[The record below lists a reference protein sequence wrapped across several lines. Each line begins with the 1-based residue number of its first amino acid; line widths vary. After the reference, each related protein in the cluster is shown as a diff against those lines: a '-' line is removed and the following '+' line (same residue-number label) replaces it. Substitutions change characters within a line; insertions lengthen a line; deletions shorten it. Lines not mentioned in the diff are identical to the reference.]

1 MEEYVWISKVTHHPV
16 FTDRAHPV
24 LDQLADHY
32 NVTVTVAGSDDAAT
46 GPYVKAVY
54 DAIQRKVAGLMV
66 IGWGNDEMVPA
77 IDAAVNSGI
86 PVVCVDSDVPGSK
99 RLAYI
104 GTDWHRMG
112 SKMADRLAVL
122 MDGKGKVLMLGM
134 VQLDNMKAGFRGFQK
149 QIAHYPHIEVI
160 GPLDDLDAGSDRAES
175 IVSSCLQEHPDLNGI
190 VGFDGNSGPG
200 GARALEK
207 LGKADKVKLI
217 CVDADAPQKQY
228 LKSGA
233 IDAAFC
239 QKRETFTYLAFQ
251 LIYDYNHGSRV
262 TGYTPGAINIPGNI
276 DTGFSI
282 VTKKNI
288 DSFDSEN
295 SLDQAIHHHE
305 LSQQLSL
312 ISSMIEN
319 VEELAVA
326 ADESGRI
333 VYANAACQRFCG
345 YNKEEM
351 VGLNIKNLFDLS
363 TLQKSQIDQC
373 LKEETAKN
381 FETTAIKPDGSS
393 FPVHISISPLR
404 SETSPRGCTII
415 ASNISERKK
424 SQKALID
431 SHVRF
436 LMVLD
441 SIDADIYVSDLE
453 TYEVLLTNRH
463 MRESFGED
471 LVGKTCYQ
479 VFRNETIPCS
489 HCTNDK
495 LIDSDGSP
503 AGVCVWEGKNPITGK
518 WYINYDRAVKWVDG
532 RFVRLQIATDI
543 SRIKD
548 LEKESLRIQAQLQQ
562 AQKMEAIGT
571 LAGGI
576 AHDFNNILSA
586 VIGYTEI
593 ALADV
598 PEDTSQHRNLQE
610 VLKAGSRAR
619 DLVKQILTFSR
630 QTEQELKPVQ
640 INQIIRETLKL
651 LRASLP
657 TTVKIS
663 HDIQSDS
670 AVLADST
677 QIHQV
682 IMNLCTNAAHAMRS
696 SGGQL
701 KIDLSDVVLGGS
713 FIEQHPYLTP
723 GVYIKLE
730 VSDTGHGMEKI
741 ILDRIFDPFFT
752 TKERGEGTGM
762 GLAVVLGIVKSHGGT
777 ITVESEP
784 KKGSTFNVLLP
795 VILQEVD
802 HDIQT
807 KAPIPTGTER
817 ILFIDDEKSLVDL
830 GQQILERLGYDVSIR
845 TSSVEA
851 LELFMEQPEKFD
863 LVITDMTMPNMTGD
877 ELAARLMNIRAD
889 IPVILCTGYSERISR
904 DRAHGLGIKEFI
916 LKPIVMRELAKTVRN
931 VLDQCQVN
939 GASKSSN
946 PH

>member
-24 LDQLADHY
+24 LLRLADHY
-32 NVTVTVAGSDDAAT
+32 NVAITIAGSDDAAT

-54 DAIQRKVAGLMV
+54 DAIQRKVAGLMI
-66 IGWGNDEMVPA
+66 IGWGNDEIVPA

-86 PVVCVDSDVPGSK
+86 PVVCVDSDIPASK

-112 SKMADRLAVL
+112 SKMADRLAD
-122 MDGKGKVLMLGM
+122 MMNSKGKVLMLGM
-134 VQLDNMKAGFRGFQK
+134 LQLDNMKAGFSGFQK
-149 QIAHYPHIEVI
+149 QIAHYPHIEII
-160 GPLDDLDAGSDRAES
+160 GPIDDLDAGSDRAEA
-175 IVSSCLQEHPDLNGI
+175 IVSSYLQKYPDLNGI

-200 GARALEK
+200 AARALEK
-207 LGKADKVKLI
+207 LEITDRVKLI
-217 CVDADAPQKQY
+217 CVDADTPQKQY
-228 LKSGA
+228 LRTGA
-233 IDAAFC
+233 INAAFC
-239 QKRETFTYLAFQ
+239 QKRETYTYLAFQ

-282 VTKKNI
+282 VTKENL

-319 VEELAVA
+319 VEELAIA
-326 ADESGRI
+326 TDEYGRI
-333 VYANAACQRFCG
+333 VYANAACQRFCS
-345 YNKEEM
+345 YSKQDM
-351 VGLNIKNLFDLS
+351 VGLNIKELFDLS
-363 TLQKSQIDQC
+363 SMQKSQIDQC
-373 LKEETAKN
+373 LKDETAKN
-381 FETTAIKPDGSS
+381 FETTAIKSDGSS
-393 FPVHISISPLR
+393 FPVHVSISPMR

-479 VFRNETIPCS
+479 VFRNETVPCS

-495 LIDSDGSP
+495 LLDFDGSP

-518 WYINYDRAVKWVDG
+518 WYINYDRAIKWVDG

-543 SRIKD
+543 TRIKD

-593 ALADV
+593 ALADIS
-598 PEDTSQHRNLQE
+598 EGTSQHRNLQE

-663 HDIQSDS
+663 HDIQSDA
-670 AVLADST
+670 AVLADPT

-682 IMNLCTNAAHAMRS
+682 IMNLFTNAAHAMRAT
-696 SGGQL
+696 GGQL
-701 KIDLSDVVLGGS
+701 KIDLTDVLLGGN
-713 FIEQHPYLTP
+713 FIEQHPYLSP
-723 GVYIKLE
+723 GAYVKLT
-730 VSDTGHGMEKI
+730 VTDSGHGMEKA

-752 TKERGEGTGM
+752 TKDRGEGTGM

-777 ITVESEP
+777 ITVDSEP
-784 KKGSTFNVLLP
+784 EKGSTFNVFLP
-795 VILQEVD
+795 IIMQEVD
-802 HDIQT
+802 HDIRS
-807 KAPIPTGTER
+807 KEPVPTGTER

-830 GQQILERLGYDVSIR
+830 GQQILERLGYDVTIR

-851 LELFMEQPEKFD
+851 LELFMEQPDKFD

-877 ELAARLMNIRAD
+877 DLAARLMNIRAD
-889 IPVILCTGYSERISR
+889 VPVILCTGYSERISR
-904 DRAHGLGIKEFI
+904 ERAHELGIKEFI
-916 LKPIVMRELAKTVRN
+916 LKPIVMRELAKTVRG
-931 VLDQCQVN
+931 VLD
-939 GASKSSN
+939 G
-946 PH
+946 

>member
-1 MEEYVWISKVTHHPV
+1 MEEYVWISKVAHHPV
-16 FTDRAHPV
+16 FKNRAHPV
-24 LDQLADHY
+24 LVRLADHY
-32 NVTVTVAGSDDAAT
+32 HVNITVAGSDDAAT

-54 DAIQRKVAGLMV
+54 DAIQRKAAGLMV
-66 IGWGNDEMVPA
+66 VGWGNEEIVPA

-86 PVVCVDSDVPGSK
+86 PVVCVDSDIPGSK

-112 SKMADRLAVL
+112 SKMADRLAAL

-134 VQLDNMKAGFRGFQK
+134 LELDNMKAGSSGFQK
-149 QIAHYPHIEVI
+149 QIVHYPHIEVI
-160 GPLDDLDAGSDRAES
+160 GPIDDLGDGSDRAEA
-175 IVSSCLQEHPDLNGI
+175 IVTSYLQKYPDLNGI
-190 VGFDGNSGPG
+190 VGFDGNSVPG
-200 GARALEK
+200 AARALEK
-207 LGKADKVKLI
+207 LEKTNRVKLI
-217 CVDADAPQKQY
+217 CVDADTPQKQY
-228 LKSGA
+228 LRTGA

-251 LIYDYNHGSRV
+251 LIYDYNHGSRI
-262 TGYTPGAINIPGNI
+262 TGYTPGGINVPGNI

-282 VTKKNI
+282 ATRENL
-288 DSFDSEN
+288 DSFDSQN

-319 VEELAVA
+319 VEELAIA

-333 VYANAACQRFCG
+333 VYANAASQRFCG
-345 YNKEEM
+345 YSKQDM
-351 VGLNIKNLFDLS
+351 VGLNIKELFDLS

-381 FETTAIKPDGSS
+381 FETTAIKSDGTS
-393 FPVHISISPLR
+393 FPVHVSISPLR

-489 HCTNDK
+489 HCTNDR
-495 LIDSDGSP
+495 LLDSDGTS

-593 ALADV
+593 ALAEV
-598 PEDTSQHRNLQE
+598 PEGTSQHRNLQE
-610 VLKAGSRAR
+610 VLKAGNRAR
-619 DLVKQILTFSR
+619 DLVKQILAFSR

-640 INQIIRETLKL
+640 INQIITETLKL

-663 HDIQSDS
+663 HDIQSAS
-670 AVLADST
+670 AVLADPT

-682 IMNLCTNAAHAMRS
+682 IMNLFTNAAHAMRA
-696 SGGQL
+696 GGGKL
-701 KIDLSDVVLGGS
+701 KIELTDVALGGS

-723 GVYIKLE
+723 GAYVKLR
-730 VSDTGHGMEKI
+730 VSDSGHGMEKA

-752 TKERGEGTGM
+752 TKDRGEGTGM
-762 GLAVVLGIVKSHGGT
+762 GLAVVLGIVKSHGGA

-784 KKGSTFNVLLP
+784 GKGSTFNVFLP
-795 VILQEVD
+795 VIMQEVD
-802 HDIQT
+802 HDIQA

-817 ILFIDDEKSLVDL
+817 ILFIDDEKALVDL
-830 GQQILERLGYDVSIR
+830 GQQILEHLGYDVTIR

-851 LELFMEQPEKFD
+851 LELFMEQPDKFD

-877 ELAARLMNIRAD
+877 DLAARLMSIRAD

-904 DRAHGLGIKEFI
+904 ERAHELGIKEFI
-916 LKPIVMRELAKTVRN
+916 LKPIVMRDLAHTVRS
-931 VLDQCQVN
+931 VLD
-939 GASKSSN
+939 G
-946 PH
+946 

>member
-1 MEEYVWISKVTHHPV
+1 MEEYVWISKVTHHPL
-16 FTDRAHPV
+16 FTDQAHPI
-24 LDQLADHY
+24 LLRLADRY
-32 NVTVTVAGSDDAAT
+32 NVTIPIAGSETAAT
-46 GPYVKAVY
+46 APYVKAVY
-54 DAIQRKVAGLMV
+54 DAIQRKVAGMMV
-66 IGWGNDEMVPA
+66 IGWGNDEIVPA

-86 PVVCVDSDVPGSK
+86 PVVCVDSDIPGS
-99 RLAYI
+99 RRHAYI
-104 GTDWHRMG
+104 GTDWSRMG
-112 SKMADRLAVL
+112 LKMADKLAAL
-122 MDGKGKVLMLGM
+122 MTNTGKVLMLGM
-134 VQLDNMKAGFRGFQK
+134 VDLDNMKAGFRGFQK
-149 QIAHYPHIEVI
+149 QISRYPQIEI
-160 GPLDDLDAGSDRAES
+160 LGPVDDLDAGSDRAES
-175 IVSSCLQEHPDLNGI
+175 IVCAYLQEHPDLSGI

-200 GARALEK
+200 AARALEK
-207 LGKADKVKLI
+207 LGMVDKVKLV
-217 CVDADAPQKQY
+217 CVDVDTPQRQY
-228 LKSGA
+228 LKTGV

-251 LIYDYNHGSRV
+251 LIYDYNHGSRA

-282 VTKKNI
+282 VTKENI
-288 DSFDSEN
+288 DSFDSEI
-295 SLDQAIHHHE
+295 SLDQAIQHHE

-326 ADESGRI
+326 VDENGRI
-333 VYANAACQRFCG
+333 VYANAASQRFCG
-345 YNKEEM
+345 YTKDEI
-351 VGLNIKNLFDLS
+351 VGLNIKKLFDL
-363 TLQKSQIDQC
+363 TALQNSKIDQC
-373 LKEETAKN
+373 LKQESAKN
-381 FETTAIKPDGSS
+381 FEAMAIKKDGAL
-393 FPVHISISPLR
+393 FPVHISMSPLR
-404 SETSPRGCTII
+404 SEASPRGCAII

-479 VFRNETIPCS
+479 VFRSESVPCG
-489 HCTNDK
+489 HCTNDN
-495 LIDSDGSP
+495 LLDSDGNP
-503 AGVCVWEGKNPITGK
+503 GGVCVWEGKNPITGK
-518 WYINYDRAVKWVDG
+518 WYINYDRAIKWVDG
-532 RFVRLQIATDI
+532 RFVKLQIATDI

-598 PEDTSQHRNLQE
+598 PEDTSQHSNLQE

-630 QTEQELKPVQ
+630 QTEQELKPVK
-640 INQIIRETLKL
+640 INQIVRETLLL

-663 HDIQSDS
+663 QDIQSDS
-670 AVLADST
+670 AVLADPT

-682 IMNLCTNAAHAMRS
+682 IMNLCTNAAHALRAK
-696 SGGQL
+696 GGQL

-713 FIEQHPYLTP
+713 FIEQHPYLSP
-723 GVYIKLE
+723 GVYIKLR
-730 VSDTGHGMEKI
+730 VIDTGHGMEKAI
-741 ILDRIFDPFFT
+741 VDRIFDPFFT

-762 GLAVVLGIVKSHGGT
+762 GLAVVLGIIKSHGGT
-777 ITVESEP
+777 ITVESEMG
-784 KKGSTFNVLLP
+784 KGSTFNVFLP
-795 VILQEVD
+795 LIMREVD
-802 HDIQT
+802 REVRT

-830 GQQILERLGYDVSIR
+830 GQQILERLGYRVTIR

-877 ELAARLMNIRAD
+877 DLAGKLMNIRAD

-904 DRAHGLGIKEFI
+904 ERAHDLGIKEFI
-916 LKPIVMRELAKTVRN
+916 LKPIVMRELAKTVRG
-931 VLDQCQVN
+931 VLDHAGVYRRSPN
-939 GASKSSN
+939 R
-946 PH
+946 PRI